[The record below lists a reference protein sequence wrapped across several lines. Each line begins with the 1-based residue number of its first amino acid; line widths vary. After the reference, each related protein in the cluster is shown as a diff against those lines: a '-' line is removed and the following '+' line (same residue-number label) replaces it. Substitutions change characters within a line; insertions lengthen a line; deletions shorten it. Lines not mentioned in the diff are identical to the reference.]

1 MASRDLTYLGNP
13 FQQGL
18 GKATVVDTS
27 GVADD
32 FIKGMKS
39 VRANRKADND
49 AIKKEKA
56 AQKKS
61 VEDYKVDYF
70 IGHQAHFQG
79 AIDEVRKKLVDLDM
93 RGVNLNN
100 YKNPEVR
107 EVKRRQIEID
117 SDAKL
122 SKDIATYID
131 KGLNLT
137 PEQRS
142 KIKADSYKG
151 FVDFLDLP
159 FDEQVKAF
167 KNGTMAKLEVLN
179 ELPITKLKDVAAQ
192 INSGV
197 EKTSYT
203 NQADLDSRQ
212 EADIKRMQDIVR
224 QTITP
229 DMINSTDPATIKQQI
244 DDYVEVYGGMINKTY
259 EDLKAKSQD
268 AAKLKENENKNAI
281 EWAKIRN
288 AQAKTALDKAKWS
301 ATQRAFEDYDG
312 FVQEVVDGNLDNIR
326 TLEDIMTVTIDD
338 GDKDV
343 EYKPQVYVTKMQPK
357 TGAGFNPL
365 IIDIDN
371 QEEYV
376 EIIYPKDANIPTK
389 KIKVKNK
396 DGSVNTQG
404 VQELKGVGR
413 ISFNNQ
419 AAKSGVKN
427 TGKAGAVTGNQ
438 SGGTTT
444 SSSNRTS
451 TQNGASGGVNNGASN
466 QTLQLFQ

>member
-1 MASRDLTYLGNP
+1 MASRNLTYLGNP

-32 FIKGMKS
+32 FIKGMES
-39 VRANRKADND
+39 VRANRKADNN

-56 AQKKS
+56 DQKKS

-70 IGHQAHFQG
+70 IGHQEHFQG
-79 AIDEVRKKLVDLDM
+79 AIDEVRKKLVDLNM

-100 YKNPEVR
+100 YENPEVK
-107 EVKRRQIEID
+107 EVRRRQIEID

-151 FVDFLDLP
+151 FVEFLDLP
-159 FDEQVKAF
+159 FNEQVKAF

-179 ELPITKLKDVAAQ
+179 EVPIEKFKAAIAEINTGLPNLSNLTQAELDVVQQDA
-192 INSGV
+192 V
-197 EKTSYT
+197 EKAKTF
-203 NQADLDSRQ
+203 
-212 EADIKRMQDIVR
+212 VR
-224 QTITP
+224 QNITD
-229 DMINSTDPATIKQQI
+229 DMINSTDPATIKQERE
-244 DDYVEVYGGMINKTY
+244 DYAEAYGNLVKRPF
-259 EDLKAKSQD
+259 EDLKSKNEA

-301 ATQRAFEDYDG
+301 AVQRAVEDYDG

-326 TLEDIMTVTIDD
+326 TLEDVMTVTVND
-338 GDKDV
+338 GDKNV

-376 EIIYPKDANIPTK
+376 EIIYPKSANIPTK

-404 VQELKGVGR
+404 VQELKGFGR

-427 TGKAGAVTGNQ
+427 TGTKAGSPTGSQ
-438 SGGTTT
+438 SGSNSS
-444 SSSNRTS
+444 SSSNKTS
-451 TQNGASGGVNNGASN
+451 TQNGASGGKKIVSGQKDNG
-466 QTLQLFQ
+466 L

>member
-1 MASRDLTYLGNP
+1 MASRNLTYLGNP

-32 FIKGMKS
+32 FIKGMES

-56 AQKKS
+56 DQQKS

-70 IGHQAHFQG
+70 INHQSHFQG
-79 AIDEVRKKLVDLDM
+79 AIDDIKKEGIDLM
-93 RGVNLNN
+93 MKGYNLKD
-100 YKNPEVR
+100 YKNPEVA
-107 EVKRRQIEID
+107 EYQKKKIGID

-122 SKDIATYID
+122 SKEIGTYME
-131 KGLNLT
+131 KVLNLT
-137 PEQRS
+137 PEQKG
-142 KIKADSYKG
+142 KIKAESYKSAI
-151 FVDFLDLP
+151 DFLDLP

-179 ELPITKLKDVAAQ
+179 ELPITKLRDVAAQ

-301 ATQRAFEDYDG
+301 AAQRAVEDYDG
-312 FVQEVVDGNLDNIR
+312 FVQEVVDGNLDNIG
-326 TLEDIMTVTIDD
+326 TFEDIMTITIDD

-343 EYKPQVYVTKMQPK
+343 EYKPTIEVKGKDVIDPTIILGLQQEKYVTIK
-357 TGAGFNPL
+357 
-365 IIDIDN
+365 
-371 QEEYV
+371 
-376 EIIYPKDANIPTK
+376 YPTNAKIATK
-389 KIKVKNK
+389 KIKIRNY

-427 TGKAGAVTGNQ
+427 TGTKAGAVTGSQ

-451 TQNGASGGVNNGASN
+451 TQNGASGGKKIVSGQKDNG
-466 QTLQLFQ
+466 L

>member
-1 MASRDLTYLGNP
+1 MASRNLTYLGNP

-32 FIKGMKS
+32 FIKGMES

-56 AQKKS
+56 DQQKS

-70 IGHQAHFQG
+70 INHQSHFQG
-79 AIDEVRKKLVDLDM
+79 AVDDVRKEGVDLM
-93 RGVNLNN
+93 MKGYNLKD
-100 YKNPEVR
+100 YKNPEVA
-107 EVKRRQIEID
+107 EYQKKKIGID

-122 SKDIATYID
+122 SKEIGTYME
-131 KGLNLT
+131 KVLNLT
-137 PEQRS
+137 PEQKG
-142 KIKADSYKG
+142 KIKAESYKSAI
-151 FVDFLDLP
+151 DFLDLP

-179 ELPITKLKDVAAQ
+179 QLPIEKFKAAITE
-192 INSGV
+192 INSGLPNLSNLTQAELDVVQQDAV
-197 EKTSYT
+197 EKAKTF
-203 NQADLDSRQ
+203 
-212 EADIKRMQDIVR
+212 VR
-224 QTITP
+224 QNITD
-229 DMINSTDPATIKQQI
+229 DMINSTDPKVIQQERE
-244 DDYVEVYGGMINKTY
+244 DYAEAYGNLVKRPF
-259 EDLKAKSQD
+259 EDLKSKNEA

-301 ATQRAFEDYDG
+301 AAQRAFEDYDG
-312 FVQEVVDGNLDNIR
+312 FVQEVVDGSLDNIR

-338 GDKDV
+338 GDKNV

-376 EIIYPKDANIPTK
+376 EIIYPKSANIPTK

-404 VQELKGVGR
+404 VQELKGFGR

-427 TGKAGAVTGNQ
+427 TGTKAGAVTGSQ

-451 TQNGASGGVNNGASN
+451 TQNGASGGKKIVSGQKDNG
-466 QTLQLFQ
+466 L

>member
-1 MASRDLTYLGNP
+1 MASRNLTYLGNP

-32 FIKGMKS
+32 FIKGMES

-56 AQKKS
+56 DQQKS

-70 IGHQAHFQG
+70 INHQSHFQG
-79 AIDEVRKKLVDLDM
+79 AVDDVRREGIDLMMK
-93 RGVNLNN
+93 GYNLKD
-100 YKNPEVR
+100 YKNPEVA
-107 EVKRRQIEID
+107 EYQKKKIGID

-122 SKDIATYID
+122 SKEIGTYME
-131 KGLNLT
+131 KVLNLT
-137 PEQRS
+137 PEQKG
-142 KIKADSYKG
+142 KIKAESYKG
-151 FVDFLDLP
+151 AIDFLDLP

-179 ELPITKLKDVAAQ
+179 ELPITKLRDVAAQ

-281 EWAKIRN
+281 EWAKIQN
-288 AQAKTALDKAKWS
+288 QKAKTQLDRDKWG
-301 ATQRAFEDYDG
+301 AVQRAFEDYDG
-312 FVQEVVDGNLDNIR
+312 FVQEVVDGSLDKIR
-326 TLEDIMTVTIDD
+326 TFEDIMTVTVKD
-338 GDKDV
+338 GSEEKTYKPTIEVKGKDV
-343 EYKPQVYVTKMQPK
+343 IDPT
-357 TGAGFNPL
+357 
-365 IIDIDN
+365 IILGLQ
-371 QEEYV
+371 QEKFV
-376 EIIYPKDANIPTK
+376 KITYPDEPSLNKVI
-389 KIKVKNK
+389 KIRNH
-396 DGSVNTQG
+396 DGSVNTDG
-404 VQELKGVGR
+404 VNEVKGVGR
-413 ISFNNQ
+413 MPFNK
-419 AAKSGVKN
+419 AAKSTGVGN
-427 TGKAGAVTGNQ
+427 PGTPPGSITGSQ

-451 TQNGASGGVNNGASN
+451 TQNGASGSTGASN